1 MPSSGLV
8 TELKRFATH
17 DGPGIRTTV
26 FFKGCPLRCRW
37 CSNPEGLEPGAEL
50 LFHSHRCRS
59 CGACVGA
66 CPEQAIDLG
75 RDGRIDRRRC
85 TLCWECVAAC
95 PHGAYRRSGRP
106 VTAAELAAEVEKDRP
121 FYRLDGGVTLC
132 GGEPLGQPELALEL
146 LGRCRA
152 AGISTVLDTSGH
164 APPEVVRQAA
174 KLADLVLLD
183 IKQIDSEQHRAA
195 TGLDNALVLSNAA
208 LFGRECRVRLTLP
221 LVPGFNDSADNLRAT
236 ARLARRIGAQAIDV
250 LAVHELGRE
259 RYRHLG
265 LPLPDRQRSPT
276 AAELA
281 SAVRVIAEQGVE
293 TTIGRM
299 M

>member
-37 CSNPEGLEPGAEL
+37 CSNPEGLAPGPEL
-50 LFHSHRCRS
+50 LFHAHRCRS

-66 CPEQAIDLG
+66 CPERAIALE
-75 RDGRIDRRRC
+75 RDERIDRVRC

-95 PHGAYRRSGRP
+95 PHGAYRRSGRQM
-106 VTAAELAAEVEKDRP
+106 TAAELEAEVEKDRP
-121 FYRLDGGVTLC
+121 FYRIDGGITLC
-132 GGEPLGQPELALEL
+132 GGEPLAQPELALEL

-152 AGISTVLDTSGH
+152 ARLSTVLDTSGH

-183 IKQIDSEQHRAA
+183 IKHMDPAAHRAT
-195 TGLDNALVLSNAA
+195 TGVDNALVLSNAQLLA
-208 LFGRECRVRLTLP
+208 RGTRIRLTLP
-221 LVPGFNDSADNLRAT
+221 LVPGFNDTADNLTET
-236 ARLARRIGAQAIDV
+236 ARLALRLGAEAIDV

-265 LPLPDRQRSPT
+265 RPLPERQRAPT
-276 AAELA
+276 PEELA
-281 SAVRVIAEQGVE
+281 CAVRVIAEQGVE